1 MPTRRPAV
9 RFRPYVPKPLDPGQ
23 PFDALGLT
31 GVVWSAGPEAS
42 SLWVRTDDGAVRA
55 VKLRTGTPTRILTDY
70 DNWKERAAEV
80 ARSPWLDQQYRRV
93 S

>member
-42 SLWVRTDDGAVRA
+42 SLWIKCDDGDVRA
-55 VKLRTGTPTRILTDY
+55 VKIRQGVPTRILTEY
-70 DNWKERAAEV
+70 DNWKADVHRIAAGRYLPQE
-80 ARSPWLDQQYRRV
+80 YRRV